1 MEVIISYGKIRIVS
15 FENGYSVTHRNRVVS
30 DRQLALYFK
39 MPKEKLQELT
49 VKHHAKIKEE
59 DTEFNNT
66 CNVALIVDYIKRTE
80 KLIRP
85 YYSKK
90 EKEEN

>member
-1 MEVIISYGKIRIVS
+1 MEVIISYGKIRIVA

-59 DTEFNNT
+59 DTREISCFSDLIDALEF
-66 CNVALIVDYIKRTE
+66 V
-80 KLIRP
+80 
-85 YYSKK
+85 K
-90 EKEEN
+90 EITTV